1 MSFKYWLPHLQN
13 SISKDCSKQEQTTG
27 IICVGAQL
35 DYKGNSS
42 QVWDFLFF
50 LVRLFDLCILLKQS
64 QSSILAAFTN
74 LRSGIIINPEFTYY
88 TAFVALF
95 LLQCDT
101 LISCDSIL
109 FKFCFCGD
117 WEI

>member
-1 MSFKYWLPHLQN
+1 MLVHNLTIKGIAARYEISF
-13 SISKDCSKQEQTTG
+13 
-27 IICVGAQL
+27 
-35 DYKGNSS
+35 
-42 QVWDFLFF
+42 FF

-109 FKFCFCGD
+109 FKFCFCG
-117 WEI
+117 E

>member
-1 MSFKYWLPHLQN
+1 MLVHNLTIK
-13 SISKDCSKQEQTTG
+13 G
-27 IICVGAQL
+27 IAARYEI
-35 DYKGNSS
+35 
-42 QVWDFLFF
+42 FFFFF

-117 WEI
+117 

>member
-1 MSFKYWLPHLQN
+1 MRF
-13 SISKDCSKQEQTTG
+13 
-27 IICVGAQL
+27 
-35 DYKGNSS
+35 
-42 QVWDFLFF
+42 FFFFF

-101 LISCDSIL
+101 LISCDFFLSNFAFVETEKFNKDAQADTNIL
-109 FKFCFCGD
+109 HSHTYILYLC
-117 WEI
+117 